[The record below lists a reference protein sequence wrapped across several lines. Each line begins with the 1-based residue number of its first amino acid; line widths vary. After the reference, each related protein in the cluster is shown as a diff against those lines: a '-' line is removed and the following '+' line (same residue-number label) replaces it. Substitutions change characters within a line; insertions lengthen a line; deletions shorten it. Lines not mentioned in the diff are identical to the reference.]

1 MTAVMRAILIGYVLL
16 QLALAF
22 VTLMLWPTWD
32 ALALS
37 LGIALMQVVTSL
49 FLLPYV
55 KRMPKLSARI
65 GKAYYIGLGVFA
77 ALLAA
82 GSLRLPAA
90 VGKLIL
96 NSLVGLST
104 ALFVMMLAWLMAL
117 ALTNTNT
124 DAG

>member
-1 MTAVMRAILIGYVLL
+1 MRAILIGYVLL

-65 GKAYYIGLGVFA
+65 GKVYYIGLVVFA
-77 ALLAA
+77 ALLAV